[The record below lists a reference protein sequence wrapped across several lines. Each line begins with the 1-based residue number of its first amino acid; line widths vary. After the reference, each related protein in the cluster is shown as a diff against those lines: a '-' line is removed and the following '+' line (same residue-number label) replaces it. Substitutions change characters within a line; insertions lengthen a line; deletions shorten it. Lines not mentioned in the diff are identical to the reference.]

1 MALVNR
7 ISQIR
12 LLRLTRKLKQT
23 ILLAAMTTELKQRLE
38 EVRQALLALHK
49 TLVDS
54 ERVTYEQT
62 VGAIRSPNQFLQLL
76 TTDPWFA
83 WLQPMSQLIV
93 SMDEALDGKE
103 PLTAEVV
110 DASIKEANQLL
121 VASETGEGFS
131 HHYFD
136 ALQRDPNVV
145 MAHGEVMKL
154 FGQRKT

>member
-1 MALVNR
+1 MARVDG
-7 ISQIR
+7 QP
-12 LLRLTRKLKQT
+12 KQT
-23 ILLAAMTTELKQRLE
+23 ILFHAMTVELKERLE
-38 EVRQALLALHK
+38 TVRQALLALHK

-62 VGAIRSPNQFLQLL
+62 VGPIRSPNQFLQLL

-83 WLQPMSQLIV
+83 WLQPLSQLIV

-103 PLTAEVV
+103 PLTAETV
-110 DASIKEANQLL
+110 DAAIKEANKLL

-145 MAHGEVMKL
+145 VAHADVMKL
-154 FGQRKT
+154 FGQKKS

>member
-1 MALVNR
+1 MG
-7 ISQIR
+7 
-12 LLRLTRKLKQT
+12 RLTGSLKQT
-23 ILLAAMTTELKQRLE
+23 ILFEAMTTELKQRLE

-83 WLQPMSQLIV
+83 WLQPLSQLIV
-93 SMDEALDGKE
+93 SMDEALDSKE
-103 PLTAEVV
+103 PLTAEIV
-110 DASIKEANQLL
+110 DASIKGANQLL

-145 MAHGEVMKL
+145 IAHADVMKL
-154 FGQRKT
+154 FGQKKT